1 MRGGNDPATA
11 SGVTEDPFTIRG
23 QSGNDT
29 LTATGADDTLNGG
42 AGNDR
47 LDGAGNTA
55 AGDEL
60 SGGADIDR
68 VLFGSCGTGVT
79 VTIATSAASAD
90 NDGCTDGSG
99 DLPNDDVYQ
108 DVESFTG
115 TAFGD
120 TITGNC
126 TANTFAGSVDTTPAG
141 TDGDDTFNGDP
152 AGCLPATT
160 DGTEADF
167 MGGGEGADTFNGDGS
182 GNAGFDTVTYGSP
195 YSGWTAAGATCTV
208 TVVRAVEVTFD
219 ETANDCDGFGATT
232 ENVNGDINRLIG
244 SGLADSLSGA
254 GADQDVQLFGRLGN
268 DLLTDGPF
276 NDLLNGEGGTD
287 TANCSA
293 GANVSVN
300 NELGAGC

>member
-1 MRGGNDPATA
+1 M
-11 SGVTEDPFTIRG
+11 TEDPFTIRG

-29 LTATGADDTLNGG
+29 LTATGADDTLNGA

-68 VLFGSCGTGVT
+68 VLFGTCGAAVT

-126 TANTFAGSVDTTPAG
+126 TANTFAGSVDTTPRR
-141 TDGDDTFNGDP
+141 DGRGRHLQRRSRR
-152 AGCLPATT
+152 LPASNHRRHRGRLHGRRRGQRHLQRRRHRQRRLRHGHLRRARTR
-160 DGTEADF
+160 AC
-167 MGGGEGADTFNGDGS
+167 DGS
-182 GNAGFDTVTYGSP
+182 
-195 YSGWTAAGATCTV
+195 GATCTV

-219 ETANDCDGFGATT
+219 DAANDCDGFGTTT

-244 SGLADSLSGA
+244 SGLTDSLSGA
-254 GADQDVQLFGRLGN
+254 GADQDVQLFGRLGD

>member
-1 MRGGNDPATA
+1 M
-11 SGVTEDPFTIRG
+11 F
-23 QSGNDT
+23 
-29 LTATGADDTLNGG
+29 
-42 AGNDR
+42 
-47 LDGAGNTA
+47 
-55 AGDEL
+55 
-60 SGGADIDR
+60 
-68 VLFGSCGTGVT
+68 
-79 VTIATSAASAD
+79 
-90 NDGCTDGSG
+90 
-99 DLPNDDVYQ
+99 Q

-152 AGCLPATT
+152 AGCLAATT

-167 MGGGEGADTFNGDGS
+167 MGGGEGADIFNGDGS
-182 GNAGFDTVTYGSP
+182 GGNAGFDTVTYGAP
-195 YSGWTAAGATCTV
+195 YSGHGGLRGV
-208 TVVRAVEVTFD
+208 LRGRSDRAVDVTFD

-244 SGLADSLSGA
+244 SGLADSLSGT
-254 GADQDVQLFGRLGN
+254 GADQDVQLFGRLGD